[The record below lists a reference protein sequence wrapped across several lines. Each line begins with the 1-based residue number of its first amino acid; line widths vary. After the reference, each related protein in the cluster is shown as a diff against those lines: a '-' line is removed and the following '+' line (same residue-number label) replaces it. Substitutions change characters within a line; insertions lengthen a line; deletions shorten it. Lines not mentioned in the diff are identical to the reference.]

1 MNSTVA
7 GVFQKILLE
16 MTVSS
21 KCMWSSPKDGYYYGA
36 YRETEWKSE
45 VLILK
50 TSETTWEV
58 VICIYLPDNT
68 QRQTFVVDIDTKF
81 ETLVCYYDPAG
92 KGQRTVYVPISDEST
107 IVQRFLMFIAVNRPS
122 NSHAIS

>member
-21 KCMWSSPKDGYYYGA
+21 KCMWSSPKDGYHYGA
-36 YRETEWKSE
+36 YRETEWK
-45 VLILK
+45 VKLFILK
-50 TSETTWEV
+50 TSETTSEI
-58 VICIYLPDNT
+58 VICIYLTDNA
-68 QRQTFVVDIDTKF
+68 QRETFIVDIDTEF
-81 ETLVCYYDPAG
+81 ETLECYYDPAG
-92 KGQRTVYVPISDEST
+92 KGQRAVYVSLSDEST
-107 IVQRFLMFIAVNRPS
+107 IIQRFLMFVAVNRYS